1 VRNLL
6 NLYGKIFSP
15 SSLWLEGENVEKFR
29 WPQQLLTS
37 GDDNRFINYTERKQ
51 KVILLNSNKY
61 SFEKGQMYVF
71 RRRIATI
78 LEDEIDIYGEGW
90 SNRTGSYFEFA
101 KSFIRKVRTRTSSW
115 SLNQRPIF
123 VATDNVFGPVDSK
136 SVMNQYRFSLIIEN
150 SLDYVSEK
158 LFDAIQFGTVPIYV
172 GPQLSEFGIP
182 NEVAIQCEPSEVQ
195 VADKIASLRGDLTL
209 AIDTLKAG
217 RKFMTS
223 FEAKEWSNSEVL
235 ISLADSIEAYL
246 RDQLT

>member
-1 VRNLL
+1 
-6 NLYGKIFSP
+6 
-15 SSLWLEGENVEKFR
+15 
-29 WPQQLLTS
+29 
-37 GDDNRFINYTERKQ
+37 
-51 KVILLNSNKY
+51 
-61 SFEKGQMYVF
+61 
-71 RRRIATI
+71 
-78 LEDEIDIYGEGW
+78 
-90 SNRTGSYFEFA
+90 
-101 KSFIRKVRTRTSSW
+101 
-115 SLNQRPIF
+115 
-123 VATDNVFGPVDSK
+123 
-136 SVMNQYRFSLIIEN
+136 MNQYRFSLIIEN